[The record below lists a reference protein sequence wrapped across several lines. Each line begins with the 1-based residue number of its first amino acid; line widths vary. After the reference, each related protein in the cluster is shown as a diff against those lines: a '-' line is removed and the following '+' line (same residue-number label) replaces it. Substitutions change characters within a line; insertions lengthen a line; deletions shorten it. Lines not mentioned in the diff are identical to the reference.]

1 MSLPGDTSTSTHPTG
16 SNPYIQRAYESKT
29 VDNTRTLYDEWAEQY
44 DKDLAAEGYRAPAL
58 AVEAI
63 QSFIGPSNM
72 PKATFLDAGCGT
84 GLVAK
89 LLKRD
94 GASTVDGVDLSP
106 GMLEVARKTG
116 SYRSLEEADLSQPM
130 KQQDESYDVV
140 VCVGTLTRAHVGPRV
155 LSEFA
160 RIVKKDGLIVATI
173 LDDIWETGGYKAEV
187 DQLVGSG
194 KAEVVRLDTTG
205 YRVNSDVGAKM
216 LVMKKL

>member
-1 MSLPGDTSTSTHPTG
+1 MSLPGDTSTGG
-16 SNPYIQRAYESKT
+16 SANIKRAYEPKT
-29 VDNTRTLYDEWAEQY
+29 VDNTRTLYDEWADQY
-44 DKDLAAEGYRAPAL
+44 DKEVAEEGYQAPAL

-89 LLKRD
+89 LLKGY
-94 GASTVDGVDLSP
+94 GASEIDGVDLSP
-106 GMLEVARKTG
+106 GMLDVARKTG
-116 SYRSLEEADLSQPM
+116 NYRSLEEADLSQPM
-130 KQQDESYDVV
+130 KQRDESYDVV
-140 VCVGTLTRAHVGPRV
+140 ACVGTLTRAHVGPRV

-173 LDDIWETGGYKAEV
+173 LDDIWETGGYKSEV

-216 LVMKKL
+216 LVMKRL